1 VGTRSRRHFR
11 DWVFIAEAES
21 AVLRDLIFGEYSGRD
36 IIFIAAAAPIS
47 TGTLLMSSNSLED
60 SSNSAPTG
68 EIPSRAAEIGQW
80 LNYFIHL
87 LGLRGKGMALIL
99 GLLTIAWVGA
109 GIYKVQ
115 PDEQGVV
122 LRFGKWVETSS
133 SGLHYHLP
141 YPFETVLLPKI
152 TQVNQLQLGTARLA
166 VASASTDATSHER
179 QMLTG
184 DENIV
189 EADCAVSWRIKDAG
203 KFLFKVNN
211 PEAALKI
218 VAESAL
224 REIISRTPIQ
234 AAMSDK
240 RQQVADQ
247 TRDLLQALLDK
258 ADSGILVTQV
268 QLQRV
273 DPPSVV
279 IDAFN
284 DVQRAR
290 ADQERTRNEAEAY
303 ANDIIPRARGEAS
316 HIAQESEAYKSQVIN
331 LAEGD
336 AKSFQLIYAS
346 YAKDKDVTA
355 WRLYLESVDEM
366 LKKATKVIIDTSG
379 KGIAGIVPYMPL
391 ADKDKPEAAKE
402 PPK

>member
-1 VGTRSRRHFR
+1 
-11 DWVFIAEAES
+11 
-21 AVLRDLIFGEYSGRD
+21 
-36 IIFIAAAAPIS
+36 
-47 TGTLLMSSNSLED
+47 MSSNSAED
-60 SSNSAPTG
+60 LPTPAPSAEG
-68 EIPSRAAEIGQW
+68 PSRAAEIGQW
-80 LNYFIHL
+80 VDSYIHL
-87 LGLRGKGMALIL
+87 FALRGKGLALIL
-99 GLLTIAWVGA
+99 GLLAVAWISA

-122 LRFGKWVETSS
+122 LRFGKWIETTG

-141 YPFETVLLPKI
+141 YPIETVLLPKV
-152 TQVNQLQLGTARLA
+152 TQVNQLQLGTARFA
-166 VASASTDATSHER
+166 AASVNTADSSHER

-203 KFLFKVNN
+203 KFLFKINN
-211 PEAALKI
+211 PEAALKV

-240 RQQVADQ
+240 RQQVAEQ
-247 TRDLLQALLDK
+247 TRDLLQTLLDK

-331 LAEGD
+331 LAQGD

-346 YAKDKDVTA
+346 YAADKDVTA

-366 LKKATKVIIDTSG
+366 LKKATRVIVDTSG
-379 KGIAGIVPYMPL
+379 KGMSGIVPYMPL
-391 ADKDKPEAAKE
+391 TDKDKSEAAKE